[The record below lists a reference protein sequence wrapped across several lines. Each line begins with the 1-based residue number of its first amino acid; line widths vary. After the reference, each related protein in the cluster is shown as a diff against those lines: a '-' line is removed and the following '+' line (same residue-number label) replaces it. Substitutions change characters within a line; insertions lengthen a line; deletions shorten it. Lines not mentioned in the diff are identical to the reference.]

1 MNDASVGMDA
11 MNGVALGAIG
21 LPWPIAATLG
31 AILLGLAGATAFVWS
46 RRAGE
51 GDPAAARQTELKA
64 RIRSW
69 WVMVAIFAAA
79 LVVGRTATVV
89 LFAFV
94 SYLALKEYFTI
105 IPTRKADRVVLLVA
119 YLAVPVQYWWVGT
132 GWYGMFVIFIPVY
145 MFLALPAAMVLRGE
159 TSGFLKAAGTLHW
172 GLMTTVFALS
182 HAAYLIA
189 VPPPAA
195 PAGTG
200 AGLLLLLLILTE
212 FNDVAQFVAGKS
224 FGRRKITP
232 KVSPNKTV
240 EGFLGGLVAPT
251 ALAGCLAP
259 FLGPIG
265 VLPGAL
271 IGAMLACAG
280 FCGDIVMSAVKR
292 DLGIKDTGTILPG
305 HGGILD
311 RVDSLVF
318 TAPLFFHTVRYFY
331 F

>member
-1 MNDASVGMDA
+1 MTDRIPLLD
-11 MNGVALGAIG
+11 
-21 LPWPIAATLG
+21 LPPPIAVTLL
-31 AILLGLAGATAFVWS
+31 AILLGLSVATLLVWARPAS
-46 RRAGE
+46 P
-51 GDPAAARQTELKA
+51 DPALAAKRDELKA

-69 WVMVAIFAAA
+69 WVMVALFAAA
-79 LVVGRTATVV
+79 LVLGRTATVV

-105 IPTRKADRVVLLVA
+105 IPTRKSDRVVLLVA
-119 YLAVPVQYWWVGT
+119 YLAVPIQYWWVGT
-132 GWYGMFVIFIPVY
+132 AWYGMFVIFIPVY

-172 GLMTTVFALS
+172 GLMIAVFAIS

-189 VPPPAA
+189 VPPPDA

-224 FGRRKITP
+224 FGRHKITP

-240 EGFLGGLVAPT
+240 EGFVGGLIAT
-251 ALAGCLAP
+251 TILAAVLAP
-259 FLGPIG
+259 WLSPIDN
-265 VLPGAL
+265 LPGAL
-271 IGAMLACAG
+271 IGATLAAAG

-318 TAPLFFHTVRYFY
+318 TAPLFFHIVRYFY

>member
-11 MNGVALGAIG
+11 MNGLALGAIG

-31 AILLGLAGATAFVWS
+31 TILLGLAGATAFVWS

-94 SYLALKEYFTI
+94 SYLALKEYLTI
-105 IPTRKADRVVLLVA
+105 IPTRRADRVVLLFA
-119 YLAVPVQYWWVGT
+119 YLAVPIQYWWVGI
-132 GWYGMFVIFIPVY
+132 GWYGMFVIFVPVY
-145 MFLALPAAMVLRGE
+145 MFMILPAALVVRGE
-159 TSGFLKAAGTLHW
+159 TGGFLKAAGTLHW
-172 GLMTTVFALS
+172 GLMTAVFALS
-182 HAAYLIA
+182 HAAYLLA
-189 VPPPAA
+189 VPPPGS
-195 PAGTG
+195 PPGTG
-200 AGLLLLLLILTE
+200 AGLLVFLIIATE
-212 FNDVAQFVAGKS
+212 FNDVAQFLAGRR
-224 FGRRKITP
+224 FGRHKITP

-240 EGFLGGLVAPT
+240 EGFIGGLIAT
-251 ALAGCLAP
+251 TLLAMVLAP
-259 FLGPIG
+259 LLTPIAIG
-265 VLPGAL
+265 EAAV
-271 IGAMLACAG
+271 IGAMLAVAG
-280 FCGDIVMSAVKR
+280 FFGDIVMSAMKR
-292 DLGIKDTGTILPG
+292 DLGIKDTGTMLPG

>member
-1 MNDASVGMDA
+1 MD
-11 MNGVALGAIG
+11 G
-21 LPWPIAATLG
+21 LATLSDILDLPVPILATLV
-31 AILLGLAGATAFVWS
+31 AIVAGLAGATAFVWLRPGS
-46 RRAGE
+46 S
-51 GDPAAARQTELKA
+51 GDGKSAELRA

-69 WVMVAIFAAA
+69 WVMILLVAAA
-79 LVVGRTATVV
+79 LVLGRAATVI

-105 IPTRKADRVVLLVA
+105 IPTRRADRVVLLVA

-132 GWYGMFVIFIPVY
+132 AWYGMFVIFVPVY
-145 MFLALPAAMVLRGE
+145 MFLILPAAMVLRGE
-159 TSGFLKAAGTLHW
+159 TEGFLKAAGTMHW
-172 GLMTTVFALS
+172 GLMIAVFAIS
-182 HAAYLIA
+182 HAAYLLA
-189 VPPPAA
+189 VPPPAS
-195 PAGTG
+195 PPGTG

-212 FNDVAQFVAGKS
+212 FNDVAQFVSGRS

-240 EGFLGGLVAPT
+240 EGFLGGLAATTILAAILAPVLT
-251 ALAGCLAP
+251 PIAMLPAAAIGAILAG
-259 FLGPIG
+259 
-265 VLPGAL
+265 
-271 IGAMLACAG
+271 AG

-311 RVDSLVF
+311 RIDSLVF
-318 TAPLFFHTVRYFY
+318 TAPLFFHIVRYFY